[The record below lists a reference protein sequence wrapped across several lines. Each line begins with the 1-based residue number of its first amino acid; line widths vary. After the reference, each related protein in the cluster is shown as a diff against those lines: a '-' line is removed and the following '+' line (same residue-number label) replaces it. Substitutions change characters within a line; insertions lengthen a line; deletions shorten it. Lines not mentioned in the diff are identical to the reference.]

1 MKDLDDTD
9 HQRSERSSV
18 VMGSDLNLYN
28 SHKVDPQHNRFPH
41 CIVWT
46 PIPCLTWLLPIIGHM
61 GICTSTGV
69 IRDFAGPY
77 YVSEDDM
84 AFGKPVKYWQL
95 DLLKARNGKESW
107 DMGVADASEEY
118 KHRMHNL
125 CCDNCHS
132 HVAMALNLMN
142 YNGSSNWNMIKLC
155 FLMLLHGKYI
165 SFWGIVKTWL
175 PFLILAGVVV
185 VIVVVTK
192 GV

>member
-165 SFWGIVKTWL
+165 SFWGIIKTWL